1 MSGKQKEG
9 YVEMEKKLKDM
20 GVELNELAI
29 AMCDYI
35 QTGQKT
41 EQLSKFWDNEDSFYK
56 TFEKELENGDNP
68 QKMAYLGGYNMLYHL
83 INTMEKRNRLLRE
96 MNEKVSEYP
105 ELKKVMETLGKME
118 MKSMNFID
126 LSAKMEITEE
136 QLDDILVHNI
146 QYFNMHE
153 REGRVKVSLSPL
165 CRKILNFNK
174 DTYIRKVG
182 LSGLFFCVYILPFL
196 FIIL

>member
-1 MSGKQKEG
+1 
-9 YVEMEKKLKDM
+9 MEKKLKDM

-56 TFEKELENGDNP
+56 AFEKELENGDNP

-83 INTMEKRNRLLRE
+83 I
-96 MNEKVSEYP
+96 P

-165 CRKILNFNK
+165 CRKILNFKKKEGGCKN
-174 DTYIRKVG
+174 
-182 LSGLFFCVYILPFL
+182 
-196 FIIL
+196 

>member
-1 MSGKQKEG
+1 
-9 YVEMEKKLKDM
+9 
-20 GVELNELAI
+20 
-29 AMCDYI
+29 
-35 QTGQKT
+35 
-41 EQLSKFWDNEDSFYK
+41 
-56 TFEKELENGDNP
+56 
-68 QKMAYLGGYNMLYHL
+68 
-83 INTMEKRNRLLRE
+83 MEKRNRLLRE

-105 ELKKVMETLGKME
+105 VLKKVMETLGKMG

-165 CRKILNFNK
+165 CRKILNFKKKEGGCKN
-174 DTYIRKVG
+174 
-182 LSGLFFCVYILPFL
+182 
-196 FIIL
+196 

>member
-1 MSGKQKEG
+1 
-9 YVEMEKKLKDM
+9 
-20 GVELNELAI
+20 
-29 AMCDYI
+29 
-35 QTGQKT
+35 
-41 EQLSKFWDNEDSFYK
+41 
-56 TFEKELENGDNP
+56 
-68 QKMAYLGGYNMLYHL
+68 
-83 INTMEKRNRLLRE
+83 

-146 QYFNMHE
+146 QYFNMLE

-174 DTYIRKVG
+174 
-182 LSGLFFCVYILPFL
+182 
-196 FIIL
+196 II

>member
-1 MSGKQKEG
+1 
-9 YVEMEKKLKDM
+9 M

-56 TFEKELENGDNP
+56 AFEKELENGDNP

-118 MKSMNFID
+118 
-126 LSAKMEITEE
+126 ITEE

-165 CRKILNFNK
+165 CRKILNFKKKEGGCKN
-174 DTYIRKVG
+174 
-182 LSGLFFCVYILPFL
+182 
-196 FIIL
+196 

>member
-1 MSGKQKEG
+1 MQKS
-9 YVEMEKKLKDM
+9 YKKFANLKCFHSQSILRKSCFIKKLQR
-20 GVELNELAI
+20 GISRNNEVSMSI
-29 AMCDYI
+29 YY
-35 QTGQKT
+35 
-41 EQLSKFWDNEDSFYK
+41 SFRLIPICEFFV
-56 TFEKELENGDNP
+56 TFLHN
-68 QKMAYLGGYNMLYHL
+68 HL

-105 ELKKVMETLGKME
+105 ELKKVMETLGKMG

-165 CRKILNFNK
+165 CRKILNFKKKEGGCKN
-174 DTYIRKVG
+174 
-182 LSGLFFCVYILPFL
+182 
-196 FIIL
+196 

>member
-1 MSGKQKEG
+1 
-9 YVEMEKKLKDM
+9 
-20 GVELNELAI
+20 
-29 AMCDYI
+29 
-35 QTGQKT
+35 
-41 EQLSKFWDNEDSFYK
+41 
-56 TFEKELENGDNP
+56 
-68 QKMAYLGGYNMLYHL
+68 
-83 INTMEKRNRLLRE
+83 MEKRNRLLRE

-165 CRKILNFNK
+165 AGRF
-174 DTYIRKVG
+174 
-182 LSGLFFCVYILPFL
+182 
-196 FIIL
+196 

>member
-1 MSGKQKEG
+1 
-9 YVEMEKKLKDM
+9 MEKKLKDM

-35 QTGQKT
+35 QTGQKM

-118 MKSMNFID
+118 
-126 LSAKMEITEE
+126 ITEE

-165 CRKILNFNK
+165 CRKILNFKKKEGGCKN
-174 DTYIRKVG
+174 
-182 LSGLFFCVYILPFL
+182 
-196 FIIL
+196 

>member
-1 MSGKQKEG
+1 MSGKQKEE

-20 GVELNELAI
+20 GIELNELAI

-35 QTGQKT
+35 QTGQKM

-56 TFEKELENGDNP
+56 AFEKELE
-68 QKMAYLGGYNMLYHL
+68 
-83 INTMEKRNRLLRE
+83 
-96 MNEKVSEYP
+96 
-105 ELKKVMETLGKME
+105 KVMETLGKME
-118 MKSMNFID
+118 MKSMNFMD
-126 LSAKMEITEE
+126 LSAKIEITEE

-165 CRKILNFNK
+165 CRKILNFKKKEGGCKN
-174 DTYIRKVG
+174 
-182 LSGLFFCVYILPFL
+182 
-196 FIIL
+196 

>member
-1 MSGKQKEG
+1 
-9 YVEMEKKLKDM
+9 
-20 GVELNELAI
+20 
-29 AMCDYI
+29 
-35 QTGQKT
+35 
-41 EQLSKFWDNEDSFYK
+41 
-56 TFEKELENGDNP
+56 
-68 QKMAYLGGYNMLYHL
+68 
-83 INTMEKRNRLLRE
+83 

-105 ELKKVMETLGKME
+105 ELKKVMETLRKME

-165 CRKILNFNK
+165 CRKILNFK
-174 DTYIRKVG
+174 RKRAVVKNNRR
-182 LSGLFFCVYILPFL
+182 LK
-196 FIIL
+196 

>member
-1 MSGKQKEG
+1 MVFPELCSGLDTTSIG
-9 YVEMEKKLKDM
+9 AMHHM
-20 GVELNELAI
+20 GVE
-29 AMCDYI
+29 
-35 QTGQKT
+35 T
-41 EQLSKFWDNEDSFYK
+41 S
-56 TFEKELENGDNP
+56 
-68 QKMAYLGGYNMLYHL
+68 YHL

-165 CRKILNFNK
+165 AGRF
-174 DTYIRKVG
+174 
-182 LSGLFFCVYILPFL
+182 
-196 FIIL
+196 

>member
-1 MSGKQKEG
+1 MSGKQKEE

-35 QTGQKT
+35 QTGQKM

-56 TFEKELENGDNP
+56 AFEKEL
-68 QKMAYLGGYNMLYHL
+68 
-83 INTMEKRNRLLRE
+83 EKRNRLLRE

-105 ELKKVMETLGKME
+105 ELEKVMETLRKME

-126 LSAKMEITEE
+126 LSAKIEITEE

-165 CRKILNFNK
+165 CRKILNFKKKEGGCKN
-174 DTYIRKVG
+174 
-182 LSGLFFCVYILPFL
+182 
-196 FIIL
+196 